1 MKFLLIP
8 LPLAIG
14 ILAQLAQ
21 ATAFD
26 PGLMALVGNGVTV
39 VVLAWYVIYDVR
51 TRTPSMLASFT
62 TEQAAS
68 RATFSAAIET
78 MRTTFI
84 AEQNAT
90 RIAFAS
96 EQAAI
101 RSQYDRELSDMRQ
114 MLFDNLT
121 AMRKAVHD
129 VKDTAQVLITK
140 RSVAELEQTKA
151 G

>member
-8 LPLAIG
+8 LPLALG

-21 ATAFD
+21 ATFD

-51 TRTPSMLASFT
+51 TRTPSMLSSFT

-84 AEQNAT
+84 SEQNAT

-129 VKDTAQVLITK
+129 VKDTAQVLIAK
-140 RSVAELEQTKA
+140 RSVADLEQAKA
-151 G
+151 GG